1 MRSAWILLATV
12 FAVAVQTT
20 LNRYFAGRYVDLG
33 LVVVVYN
40 ALTAG
45 QAAGL
50 LTGSMAGLFQDAM
63 SGGVVGMAGL
73 SNTVVGFL
81 AGTIGTQFIVTHTF
95 PRFVVFFGATI
106 VNVLV
111 FIGLYELLGLRP
123 FGLPVAQVLGQA
135 LGNAVVGVLAFNI
148 IESLPGA
155 IERRRAARTHVKR

>member
-1 MRSAWILLATV
+1 VL
-12 FAVAVQTT
+12 AVALQTT
-20 LNRYFAGRYVDLG
+20 LNRYFVGRFLDLG

-45 QAAGL
+45 QVAGI
-50 LTGSMAGLFQDAM
+50 LTGALAGLFQDAM

-73 SNTVVGFL
+73 SNTIVGFA

-95 PRFVVFFGATI
+95 PRFVVFFLATI
-106 VNVLV
+106 VNVGV
-111 FIGLYELLGLRP
+111 FIGLYEVLGLRP
-123 FGLPVAQVLGQA
+123 FGFPIGQAAGQA

>member
-1 MRSAWILLATV
+1 MLLATV

-20 LNRYFAGRYVDLG
+20 LNRYFGGRYIDLG

-40 ALTAG
+40 ALAAG
-45 QAAGL
+45 QVAGL
-50 LTGSMAGLFQDAM
+50 LTGSMAGLLQDAM

-81 AGTIGTQFIVTHTF
+81 AGIIGTQFIVTHTF
-95 PRFVVFFGATI
+95 PRFVVFFAATI

-123 FGLPVAQVLGQA
+123 FGFPLAQVAGQA
-135 LGNAVVGVLAFNI
+135 LGNAVIGVLAFNI
-148 IESLPGA
+148 VESLPGA